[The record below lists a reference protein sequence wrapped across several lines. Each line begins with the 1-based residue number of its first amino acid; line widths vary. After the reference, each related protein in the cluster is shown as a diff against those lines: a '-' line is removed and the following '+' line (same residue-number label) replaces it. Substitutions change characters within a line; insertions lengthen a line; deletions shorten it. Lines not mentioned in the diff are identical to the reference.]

1 MRFLNGVD
9 ANYVLLLES
18 LGIMWRDE
26 GGGAVDDVY
35 RYLAGKGVNCAR
47 IRLWVGDEGPSRF
60 RYAKRVMERASGAG
74 MELYLV
80 LFLSEGWADLYK
92 QPAPRAWRALSVEE
106 RAEAVESYVVDV
118 LERLEGYQFRLYE
131 VGNEVDYG
139 VCGVFASDK
148 KRRRDV
154 NWLKRRVWRREAVIL
169 RAAMSAIRQVD
180 PETPVM
186 IHLGKWWDERLA
198 RAFLA
203 SMEEYGV
210 EFEVLGLTFY
220 PTGLGVG
227 LEALERLKSLAEEFG
242 KDCVIAEYAYPSK
255 PMRGMFWFMSKQVPG
270 YPLTPEGQARW
281 IRDFLHTCRR
291 VGISGAF
298 YWSPELY
305 LSRRAARRLPAP
317 PEMPIDFGWSP
328 MALFSER
335 GRAKPGIKSLSV

>member
-1 MRFLNGVD
+1 MKFLKGID
-9 ANYVLLLES
+9 ANYVPLLES
-18 LGIMWRDE
+18 LGIEWRTRRGEPIKDL
-26 GGGAVDDVY
+26 Y
-35 RYLAGKGVNCAR
+35 RFLAEKGVNCAR
-47 IRLWVGDEGPSRF
+47 VRLWVGDEGPCRL
-60 RYAKRVMERASGAG
+60 RYASLVMERASKAG

-92 QPAPRAWRALSVEE
+92 QPAPKAWAALSVEE
-106 RAEAVESYVVDV
+106 RAKVVRSYVRSV
-118 LERLEGYQFRLYE
+118 LERLEGYEFRLYE

-148 KRRRDV
+148 KRRR
-154 NWLKRRVWRREAVIL
+154 NLHWLKRRVWRYEALIL
-169 RAAMSAIRQVD
+169 RAAISAIRRMD

-186 IHLGKWWDERLA
+186 IHLGKWWDECLA

-227 LEALERLKSLAEEFG
+227 LETLEQLKGLAEEFG
-242 KDCVIAEYAYPSK
+242 KDCVIAEYAYPSGR
-255 PMRGMFWFMSKQVPG
+255 MRGMFWFMSKQVPG

-281 IRDFLHTCRR
+281 IRDFLHACRR

-305 LSRRAARRLPAP
+305 LSRNAAKKLPAP
-317 PEMPIDFGWSP
+317 PEMPIDFGWGP
-328 MALFSER
+328 MALFNMK
-335 GRAKPGIKSLSV
+335 GRAKPAVNSLGV